1 MNNIQTLINALQSAA
16 RGVDGNVT
24 ININLNQPVIDDTA
38 ADDVVVPTPQPDT
51 DFIVGERVLV
61 CHIRKNGERVHTVG
75 TVDTVLGHDDK
86 GWYTRVTGDN
96 GKHYRAG
103 LTYNEERL
111 GTVIYELD

>member
-1 MNNIQTLINALQSAA
+1 MNDIQKLIAA
-16 RGVDGNVT
+16 IQAASLGVDGGIT
-24 ININLNQPVIDDTA
+24 INLNLNQPIVA
-38 ADDVVVPTPQPDT
+38 PVEDDVDDAPAAPDT
-51 DFIVGERVLV
+51 DFEVNDRVWI

-103 LTYNEERL
+103 LKYNEERL
-111 GTVIYELD
+111 GTVICQLD